1 MKRHNLSF
9 FVVSAVMLSFVL
21 VSVVG
26 CAARRPALVE
36 SKDLVSVT
44 VMPAGPKNWLYTVET
59 KNAEY
64 LTSVEFISPALE
76 GCKVLA
82 LPEEIKITQQT
93 TPDGIKVNLWGS
105 IYGDRYTQ
113 FRRLQLVLASDMPK
127 SRGEINIRVTD
138 FRGNTTMI
146 ESIAGPVAAR
156 IGTPRYAWQ
165 RAWRAYEVMPQHFG
179 RFPDNL
185 VRFSVIGN

>member
-1 MKRHNLSF
+1 MKRHNLSLF
-9 FVVSAVMLSFVL
+9 AVSAVMLSFVA
-21 VSVVG
+21 VSAVG

-36 SKDLVSVT
+36 SKDLVAVT

-59 KNAEY
+59 KNAEF
-64 LTSVEFISPALE
+64 LTSVEFISPDLE
-76 GCKVLA
+76 GFKVLA
-82 LPEEIKITQQT
+82 LPEEIKITQQK

-113 FRRLQLVLASDMPK
+113 FRRLRLILTSDTAK

-138 FRGNTTMI
+138 FRGNTTTI

-185 VRFSVIGN
+185 VRISFIGN

>member
-1 MKRHNLSF
+1 MSIPGAQHITAFS
-9 FVVSAVMLSFVL
+9 VMATLVL
-21 VSVVG
+21 LTAVG
-26 CAARRPALVE
+26 CAARRPQLVE
-36 SKDLVSVT
+36 SKDLVAVT

-64 LTSVEFISPALE
+64 LTSVEFISPDLE

-82 LPEEIKITQQT
+82 LPDEIKITQQA
-93 TPDGIKVNLWGS
+93 TPDGIKVKLWGS
-105 IYGDRYTQ
+105 IYGERYTQ
-113 FRRLQLVLASDMPK
+113 FRSLRLVLTSDKPR
-127 SRGEINIRVTD
+127 SRGEIDIRVTD
-138 FRGNTTMI
+138 FRGNTTTI

-165 RAWRAYEVMPQHFG
+165 RDWRSYEVIPQHFG

-185 VRFSVIGN
+185 GGISFIGN

>member
-1 MKRHNLSF
+1 MSIPGAQRITAFS
-9 FVVSAVMLSFVL
+9 VMATLVL
-21 VSVVG
+21 LTAVG
-26 CAARRPALVE
+26 CAARRPQLVE
-36 SKDLVSVT
+36 SKDLVAVT

-64 LTSVEFISPALE
+64 LTSVEFISPDLE

-82 LPEEIKITQQT
+82 LPDEIKITQQA
-93 TPDGIKVNLWGS
+93 TPDGIKVKLWGS
-105 IYGDRYTQ
+105 IYGERYTQ
-113 FRRLQLVLASDMPK
+113 FRSLRLVLTSDKPR
-127 SRGEINIRVTD
+127 SRGEIDIRVTD
-138 FRGNTTMI
+138 FRGNTTTI

-165 RAWRAYEVMPQHFG
+165 RDWRSYEVMPQHFG

-185 VRFSVIGN
+185 GRISFIGN

>member
-1 MKRHNLSF
+1 MSLPGTQRITVF
-9 FVVSAVMLSFVL
+9 AVMATIVL
-21 VSVVG
+21 LTVVG
-26 CAARRPALVE
+26 CAARTPSLVE
-36 SKDLVSVT
+36 SKDLVAVS

-64 LTSVEFISPALE
+64 LTSVEFISPDLE
-76 GCKVLA
+76 DCKVLA

-105 IYGDRYTQ
+105 IYGERYTQ
-113 FRRLQLVLASDMPK
+113 FRSLRLVLTSDKPR
-127 SRGEINIRVTD
+127 SRGEIDIRVTD
-138 FRGNTTMI
+138 FRGNTTVI

-165 RAWRAYEVMPQHFG
+165 RAWRSYEVMPQHFG

-185 VRFSVIGN
+185 VRISFIGN

>member
-1 MKRHNLSF
+1 MSIPGAQRITAFS
-9 FVVSAVMLSFVL
+9 VMATLVL
-21 VSVVG
+21 LTAVG

-36 SKDLVSVT
+36 SKDLVAVS
-44 VMPAGPKNWLYTVET
+44 VMPAGPKNWRYTVET

-64 LTSVEFISPALE
+64 LTSVEFISPDLE

-82 LPEEIKITQQT
+82 LPEEIKITQQA
-93 TPDGIKVNLWGS
+93 TPDGIKVKLWGS
-105 IYGDRYTQ
+105 IYGERYTQ
-113 FRRLQLVLASDMPK
+113 FRSLQLVLTSDKPR
-127 SRGEINIRVTD
+127 SRGEIDIRVTD
-138 FRGNTTMI
+138 FRGNTTTI

-165 RAWRAYEVMPQHFG
+165 RDWRSYEVIPQHFG

-185 VRFSVIGN
+185 GRISFIGN

>member
-1 MKRHNLSF
+1 MSLPSTQRITAF
-9 FVVSAVMLSFVL
+9 AVMATFVL
-21 VSVVG
+21 LTVVG
-26 CAARRPALVE
+26 CAAHRPALVE
-36 SKDLVSVT
+36 SKDLVAVS
-44 VMPAGPKNWLYTVET
+44 VMPAGPKNWLYTVEA

-64 LTSVEFISPALE
+64 LTSVEFISPDLE

-93 TPDGIKVNLWGS
+93 TPDGIKVDLWGS
-105 IYGDRYTQ
+105 IHGDRFTQ
-113 FRRLQLVLASDMPK
+113 FRSLRLILTSDIPK
-127 SRGEINIRVTD
+127 SRGEIDIRVTD

-156 IGTPRYAWQ
+156 IGTPRYAVE
-165 RAWRAYEVMPQHFG
+165 RAWRSYEIMPQHFG

-185 VRFSVIGN
+185 VRISFIGN

>member
-1 MKRHNLSF
+1 MSF
-9 FVVSAVMLSFVL
+9 PSTQRFTALAVMATFVL
-21 VSVVG
+21 LTAVG
-26 CAARRPALVE
+26 CAASRPALVE
-36 SKDLVSVT
+36 SKDLVAVS

-64 LTSVEFISPALE
+64 LTSVEFISPDLE
-76 GCKVLA
+76 GFKVLA
-82 LPEEIKITQQT
+82 LPEEIKITQQA

-105 IYGDRYTQ
+105 IYGQRYTQ
-113 FRRLQLVLASDMPK
+113 FRSLRLVLTSDKPR
-127 SRGEINIRVTD
+127 SRGEIDIRVTD

-165 RAWRAYEVMPQHFG
+165 RAWRSYEIMPQHFG

-185 VRFSVIGN
+185 VGISFIGN